1 MGKNLQVIF
10 FQTND
15 LPPRLVPKWHECG
28 VGDAFRRVVR
38 ELLSIECFS
47 SPAVE
52 NRWISCAS
60 NGLTVAA
67 QDA

>member
-1 MGKNLQVIF
+1 MRLSSRSELKQFLLNRL
-10 FQTND
+10 ND
-15 LPPRLVPKWHECG
+15 DVDL
-28 VGDAFRRVVR
+28 A
-38 ELLSIECFS
+38 